1 MNLKHFDPSE
11 FNCQVTGTNNMEK
24 DFLKKLDELREACGF
39 PFTITSGYRHP
50 TEHPIEAKKDV
61 PKCSGPPIAADI
73 IITNAVFRL
82 KIVEEALRLGF
93 AGIGIAD
100 TFVHMDTRGTTPVM
114 WTY

>member
-11 FNCQVTGTNNMEK
+11 FNCQVTGTNNMER
-24 DFLKKLDELREACGF
+24 DFLEKLDKLREACGF

-61 PKCSGPPIAADI
+61 PGTHAQGIAADI
-73 IITNAVFRL
+73 KITNAVFRL
-82 KIVEEALRLGF
+82 KIVTEAIRLGF
-93 AGIGIAD
+93 TGIGIAD
-100 TFVHMDTRGTTPVM
+100 DFVHVDTRGTSPVM